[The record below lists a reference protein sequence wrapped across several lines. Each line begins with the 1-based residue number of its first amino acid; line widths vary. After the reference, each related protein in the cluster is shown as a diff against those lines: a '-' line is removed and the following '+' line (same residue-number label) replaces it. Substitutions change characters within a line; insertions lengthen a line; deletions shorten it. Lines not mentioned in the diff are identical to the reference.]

1 MFKDTFKRQARDHV
15 QHSGQ
20 TKYHET
26 WCIARE
32 AQQNFSSLVDWLQ
45 DGRGSRLVQ
54 LQLMVHLVRGASAII
69 EPVSQHILED
79 HALKL
84 GLQLIAH
91 DPV

>member
-1 MFKDTFKRQARDHV
+1 MYSILARQNTMRHGV
-15 QHSGQ
+15 SQG
-20 TKYHET
+20 KLK
-26 WCIARE
+26 
-32 AQQNFSSLVDWLQ
+32 NFSSLVDWLQ
-45 DGRGSRLVQ
+45 DGRGGRLVQ

-79 HALKL
+79 HALIL